1 MKLLSTSFENNGMI
15 PEVYSCKGTNISPE
29 LHWPETPAKVKSFA
43 LLMDDPDAPVGDWV
57 HWILT
62 NIAPTTNQIVENS
75 KPAEAIGGQ
84 NSWKKNNYGGP
95 CPPSGTHRYF
105 FKLYALDIMLDP
117 KKSYS
122 KSELLSVIKNH
133 VLAEA
138 QLLAKFK
145 K

>member
-29 LHWPETPAKVKSFA
+29 LHWTETPAKVKSFA

-138 QLLAKFK
+138 QLIGKFK